1 MIIVQP
7 EPADAQPRAPGP
19 SQDTINAGPT
29 TIQRAYEI
37 ARSGECTSLDELVLQ
52 LKAER
57 FEGVDGHI
65 ASASVRRD
73 LRQISQSARRH
84 EARG

>member
-1 MIIVQP
+1 MTTQRHPIDGH
-7 EPADAQPRAPGP
+7 AHALDGSGDR
-19 SQDTINAGPT
+19 INGSPT
-29 TIQRAYEI
+29 TLQRAYEI
-37 ARSGECTSLDELVLQ
+37 ARSGECTSLDELVQQ

-57 FEGVDGHI
+57 FEGVDVQI